1 MKIILKGGN
10 DFLYIKYMR
19 KLEFLE
25 KARNTHGYKYN
36 YLNLSEKITLND
48 RIDIEYNGEI
58 YNQSISKHLMGRCP
72 EKSIKRKTTEDFIL
86 EAKET
91 WKDKYD
97 YSLTEYVRALNNIKI
112 IYNGIVYEQRAS
124 SHLLG
129 LAPEFR
135 SNEESLLR
143 DKVNHYDKEGIND
156 IKEFLDKYQVE
167 YEMNKN
173 LDNNIFQ
180 FYLPNRR
187 TIIEYLS
194 KEHYLIKDI
203 DKIKKDYYEDNYIDS
218 IRIRYNQFDD
228 IYKILW
234 ENLKNVIILN
244 NKSN

>member
-1 MKIILKGGN
+1 MK
-10 DFLYIKYMR
+10 

-36 YLNLSEKITLND
+36 YLNLSDKITLND
-48 RIDIEYNGEI
+48 RIEIEYNGEV
-58 YNQSISKHLMGRCP
+58 YSQSISKHLMGRCP
-72 EKSIKRKTTEDFIL
+72 EKAIKRKTTEDFIL
-86 EAKET
+86 ESKEI

-97 YSLTEYVRALNNIKI
+97 YSLTEYTGALNNIKI

-143 DKVNHYDKEGIND
+143 DKVSQADEEGIKE
-156 IKEFLDKYQVE
+156 IKEFLDKYKIE

-173 LDNNIFQ
+173 LGNNIFQ
-180 FYLPNRR
+180 FYLPNKR

-203 DKIKKDYYEDNYIDS
+203 DKLKKDYYEDNYIDS

>member
-1 MKIILKGGN
+1 
-10 DFLYIKYMR
+10 MR

-36 YLNLSEKITLND
+36 YLNLSEKVTLTD

-72 EKSIKRKTTEDFIL
+72 EKSIKIKTTEDFIL

-97 YSLTEYVRALNNIKI
+97 YSLTEYTGALNNIKI
-112 IYNGIVYEQRAS
+112 IYNGIVYEQRAT

-143 DKVNHYDKEGIND
+143 DKVNQSDKEGIKE
-156 IKEFLDKYQVE
+156 IKEFLDKYQIE

-180 FYLPNRR
+180 FYVPNKR

-194 KEHYLIKDI
+194 KKHYLIKDM
-203 DKIKKDYYEDNYIDS
+203 DKIKKDYCEDNYIDS

-234 ENLKNVIILN
+234 DNLIKI
-244 NKSN
+244 KKD

>member
-1 MKIILKGGN
+1 
-10 DFLYIKYMR
+10 MR

-36 YLNLSEKITLND
+36 YLNLSDKVTLND
-48 RIDIEYNGEI
+48 KIDIEYNGEI
-58 YNQSISKHLMGRCP
+58 YIQSISKHLMGRCP
-72 EKSIKRKTTEDFIL
+72 EKSTKRKTTEDFIL
-86 EAKET
+86 EAKEI

-97 YSLTEYVRALNNIKI
+97 YSLTEYTGALNNIKI
-112 IYNGIVYEQRAS
+112 IYNGIVYEQRAT

-143 DKVNHYDKEGIND
+143 DKVNQSDKEGIKE
-156 IKEFLDKYQVE
+156 IKEFLDKYQID

-180 FYLPNRR
+180 FYVPNKR

-194 KEHYLIKDI
+194 KKHYLIKDM
-203 DKIKKDYYEDNYIDS
+203 DKIKKDYCEDNYIDS

-234 ENLKNVIILN
+234 DNLIKI
-244 NKSN
+244 KKD

>member
-1 MKIILKGGN
+1 
-10 DFLYIKYMR
+10 MR

-36 YLNLSEKITLND
+36 YLNLSEKVTLND
-48 RIDIEYNGEI
+48 RIEIEYDGEI

-86 EAKET
+86 EAKEI

-97 YSLTEYVRALNNIKI
+97 YSLTEYTGALNNIKI
-112 IYNGIVYEQRAS
+112 VYNGIVYEQRAS

-129 LAPEFR
+129 LSAEFR

-143 DKVNHYDKEGIND
+143 DKIIQSDKKGIND
-156 IKEFLDKYQVE
+156 IRDFLDKYQIK
-167 YEMNKN
+167 YEENKN

-180 FYLPNRR
+180 FYLSNII
-187 TIIEYLS
+187 TTIEYLS

-203 DKIKKDYYEDNYIDS
+203 DKMKKDYCEDNYIDS
-218 IRIRYNQFDD
+218 IIIKHNQFDD
-228 IYKILW
+228 IYRILW
-234 ENLKNVIILN
+234 ENLIKT
-244 NKSN
+244 KKTS

>member
-1 MKIILKGGN
+1 
-10 DFLYIKYMR
+10 MR

-36 YLNLSEKITLND
+36 YLNLSEKVTLTD

-72 EKSIKRKTTEDFIL
+72 EKSIKIKTTEDFIL

-97 YSLTEYVRALNNIKI
+97 YSLTEYTGALNNIKI
-112 IYNGIVYEQRAS
+112 IYNGIVYEQRAT

-143 DKVNHYDKEGIND
+143 DKVNQSDKEGIKE
-156 IKEFLDKYQVE
+156 IKEFLDKYQID

-180 FYLPNRR
+180 FYVPNKR

-194 KEHYLIKDI
+194 KKHYLIKDM
-203 DKIKKDYYEDNYIDS
+203 DKIKKDYCEDNYIDS

-234 ENLKNVIILN
+234 DNLIKI
-244 NKSN
+244 KKD

>member
-1 MKIILKGGN
+1 
-10 DFLYIKYMR
+10 MR
-19 KLEFLE
+19 RLEFLE

-36 YLNLSEKITLND
+36 YLNLSDKVTLND
-48 RIDIEYNGEI
+48 RIEIEYNGEI
-58 YNQSISKHLMGRCP
+58 YKQSISKHLMGRCP

-86 EAKET
+86 ESKEI

-97 YSLTEYVRALNNIKI
+97 YSLTEYTGALNNIKI
-112 IYNGIVYEQRAS
+112 IYNGIIYEQRAS

-143 DKVNHYDKEGIND
+143 DKVNQSDNEGIKE
-156 IKEFLDKYQVE
+156 IKEFLDKYQIE

-180 FYLPNRR
+180 FYVPNRR
-187 TIIEYLS
+187 TIVEYLS

-203 DKIKKDYYEDNYIDS
+203 DKVKKDYCEDNYIDS
-218 IRIRYNQFDD
+218 IRIRHNQFDD

-234 ENLKNVIILN
+234 ENLKNVIVIN

>member
-1 MKIILKGGN
+1 MK
-10 DFLYIKYMR
+10 R
-19 KLEFLE
+19 LEFLE

-36 YLNLSEKITLND
+36 YLNLSDKVTLTD
-48 RIDIEYNGEI
+48 RIDIEYDGEI
-58 YNQSISKHLMGRCP
+58 YRQSISKHLMGRCP

-86 EAKET
+86 EAKEI

-97 YSLTEYVRALNNIKI
+97 YSLTEYTGALNNIKI
-112 IYNGIVYEQRAS
+112 VYNGIVYEQRAS

-143 DKVNHYDKEGIND
+143 DKVNQYDKEGIND
-156 IKEFLDKYQVE
+156 IKEFLDKYQIE

-218 IRIRYNQFDD
+218 IRIRYNQFND

-234 ENLKNVIILN
+234 ENLKSVIILN

>member
-1 MKIILKGGN
+1 MK
-10 DFLYIKYMR
+10 

-36 YLNLSEKITLND
+36 YLNLSDKVTLND
-48 RIDIEYNGEI
+48 RIEIEYDGEV
-58 YNQSISKHLMGRCP
+58 YSQSISKHLMGRCP
-72 EKSIKRKTTEDFIL
+72 EKTVKRKTTEDFIS
-86 EAKET
+86 ESKQI
-91 WKDKYD
+91 WNDKYD
-97 YSLTEYVRALNNIKI
+97 YSLTEYTGALNNIKI
-112 IYNGIVYEQRAS
+112 VYNGIVYEQRAS

-135 SNEESLLR
+135 SNEESLIR
-143 DKVNHYDKEGIND
+143 DKVSQSDKEGIKE
-156 IKEFLDKYQVE
+156 IKEFLDKCQVE

-173 LDNNIFQ
+173 LDNNVYQ

-228 IYKILW
+228 IYQILW
-234 ENLKNVIILN
+234 ENLKNVIVIN
-244 NKSN
+244 NKTN

>member
-1 MKIILKGGN
+1 
-10 DFLYIKYMR
+10 MR

-36 YLNLSEKITLND
+36 YLNLSDKVTLND
-48 RIDIEYNGEI
+48 RIEIEYNGEVYI
-58 YNQSISKHLMGRCP
+58 QSISKHLMGRCP
-72 EKSIKRKTTEDFIL
+72 EKAVKRKTTEDFIS
-86 EAKET
+86 ESKQI
-91 WKDKYD
+91 WNDKYD
-97 YSLTEYVRALNNIKI
+97 YSLTEYTGALNNIKI
-112 IYNGIVYEQRAS
+112 VYNGIVYEQRAS

-143 DKVNHYDKEGIND
+143 DKVNQSDKEGIKE
-156 IKEFLDKYQVE
+156 IKEFLDKYKIE
-167 YEMNKN
+167 YKMNKN
-173 LDNNIFQ
+173 LNNNIFQ

-228 IYKILW
+228 IYQILW
-234 ENLKNVIILN
+234 ENLKNVIVIN
-244 NKSN
+244 NKTN

>member
-1 MKIILKGGN
+1 MK
-10 DFLYIKYMR
+10 R
-19 KLEFLE
+19 LEFLE

-36 YLNLSEKITLND
+36 YLNLSNKVTLTD
-48 RIDIEYNGEI
+48 RIDIEYDGEI
-58 YNQSISKHLMGRCP
+58 YTQSISKHLMGRCP

-86 EAKET
+86 EAKEI

-97 YSLTEYVRALNNIKI
+97 YSLTEYTGALNNIKI
-112 IYNGIVYEQRAS
+112 VYNGIFYEQRAS

-143 DKVNHYDKEGIND
+143 DKVNQYDKEGIND
-156 IKEFLDKYQVE
+156 IKEFLDKYQIE

-218 IRIRYNQFDD
+218 IRIRYNQFGD

-234 ENLKNVIILN
+234 ENLKNVIVFN
-244 NKSN
+244 NKAN

>member
-1 MKIILKGGN
+1 MK
-10 DFLYIKYMR
+10 

-36 YLNLSEKITLND
+36 YLNLSDKITLND
-48 RIDIEYNGEI
+48 RIEIEYNGEV
-58 YNQSISKHLMGRCP
+58 YSQSISKHLMGRCP
-72 EKSIKRKTTEDFIL
+72 EKAIKRKTTEDFIL
-86 EAKET
+86 ESKEI

-97 YSLTEYVRALNNIKI
+97 YSLTEYTGALNNIKI

-143 DKVNHYDKEGIND
+143 DKVSQADEEGIRE
-156 IKEFLDKYQVE
+156 IKEFLDKYKIE

-203 DKIKKDYYEDNYIDS
+203 DKLKKDYYEDNYIDS

>member
-1 MKIILKGGN
+1 MK
-10 DFLYIKYMR
+10 R
-19 KLEFLE
+19 LEFLE

-36 YLNLSEKITLND
+36 YLNLSNKVTLTD
-48 RIDIEYNGEI
+48 RIDIEYDGDI
-58 YNQSISKHLMGRCP
+58 YTQSISKHLMGRCP

-86 EAKET
+86 EAKEI

-97 YSLTEYVRALNNIKI
+97 YSLTEYTGALNNIKI
-112 IYNGIVYEQRAS
+112 VYNGIFYEQRAS

-143 DKVNHYDKEGIND
+143 DKVNQYDKEGIND
-156 IKEFLDKYQVE
+156 IKEFLDKYQIE

-218 IRIRYNQFDD
+218 IRIRYNQFGD

-234 ENLKNVIILN
+234 ENLKSVIILN